1 MQKYAEL
8 GIKTAVTKV
17 QVGLKANK
25 KQTETHKWRQRK
37 IQKTNWK
44 KKKRNN
50 IKEIKTFIINK
61 NKDSFPV
68 NENKNK
74 RTC

>member
-1 MQKYAEL
+1 MKTEENLENEL
-8 GIKTAVTKV
+8 K
-17 QVGLKANK
+17 
-25 KQTETHKWRQRK
+25 
-37 IQKTNWK
+37 K

>member
-1 MQKYAEL
+1 MKTEEDSENEL
-8 GIKTAVTKV
+8 
-17 QVGLKANK
+17 
-25 KQTETHKWRQRK
+25 
-37 IQKTNWK
+37 K